1 MNAAHRLPDPVER
14 SIRWPLRLTRAGM
27 VAERITRA
35 FWLVWTLAFAAIAA
49 VALGFQDWAPLEIF
63 WAAALALPLGL
74 VWAVVRGVRRFRWP
88 DRDEAL
94 ARLDATLPGRP
105 LATLADVQAIG
116 GDDAGSQAVWHAH
129 LGRMAARARAA
140 RPVEPDLRLS
150 ARDPLALRYVALT
163 LFLIAMTFGS
173 LWKIADLGRTAAGQP
188 PATLA
193 ATWEG
198 WAEPPAYTGRPS
210 LYLSAVN
217 AGPLDL
223 PQGSRIIIRLYGP
236 QDALGV
242 EQTVGEPSAPP
253 ATSPATTESAA
264 PGPLLYDFV
273 AARSGRITITGE
285 GGRDWQVTVLPD
297 APPAVSLTGAM
308 ERMADGTMRQP
319 FQATDDYGI
328 VSGVARF
335 DLDRTALDRRYGLA
349 PEPDP
354 QPPLVFDLPRPLTG
368 KRDLIREVLTED
380 ASQHP
385 WANLPVRMVLTVTDG
400 AGQTA
405 SSAPMTI
412 ALPGRRFF
420 DPLAAAVIEM
430 RRDLLW
436 SRANATRVSQILRAI
451 THRPE
456 QSIRNERAYL
466 MLRVAIR
473 RLEAG
478 AAQGLLAPTLRDEV
492 ARALWDAAILIEDGG
507 LEDARERMRQAQERL
522 SEAIRNGASKD
533 EIAKLMD
540 ELRAATDDYLRM
552 LAERDEQDPAERF
565 TKKQPTQNITQ
576 DQIQQMMDEIQRLM
590 EEGRMAEAQALLEQL
605 ENLMENLRVTQSQ
618 GGEGEDGQG
627 GKAMRDLR
635 ETLRRQQDLS
645 DDSFR
650 QHQRQFSQGGSGG
663 QDRPG
668 AEGQEQPSP
677 GQEGQDGSGRQGQP
691 PENGDGGSSL
701 ADRQQALREE
711 LRRQQGALPDAQGQ
725 DAERARRSLD
735 QAGRAMEDAEQALRD
750 GNTPKAIDRQ
760 AEAIENLREGMRGLN
775 DLLAG
780 DPNRMPGADGQSQT
794 DSDRERPR
802 DPLGRQDGTN
812 GNLNDAESNLLQGR
826 DVYRRARDLLDEIRR
841 RAADQSRP
849 RAERDYFDR
858 LLDRF

>member
-1 MNAAHRLPDPVER
+1 MNAARRLPDPVER
-14 SIRWPLRLTRAGM
+14 SIRWPLRLTRAGL

-35 FWLVWTLAFAAIAA
+35 FWPVWTLAFAAIAA
-49 VALGFQDWAPLEIF
+49 VGLGFQDWAGLELF
-63 WAAALALPLGL
+63 WTAALALPLGL
-74 VWAVVRGVRRFRWP
+74 VWALARGVRRFRWP
-88 DRDEAL
+88 SRDEAL

-105 LATLADVQAIG
+105 LATLADEQAIG
-116 GDDAGSQAVWHAH
+116 GEDAGSQAVWRAH
-129 LGRMAARARAA
+129 LGRMAARARGA
-140 RPVEPDLRLS
+140 RAVEPDLRLS
-150 ARDPLALRYVALT
+150 ARDPLALRYAALS
-163 LFLIAMTFGS
+163 LFLIAAAFGS
-173 LWKIADLGRTAAGQP
+173 LWKVADLGRPAAGQS
-188 PATLA
+188 PAALA

-210 LYLSAVN
+210 LYLSALN
-217 AGPLDL
+217 AGALEL
-223 PQGSRIIIRLYGP
+223 PQGSRITIRLYGP
-236 QDALGV
+236 ADTLGV
-242 EQTVGEPSAPP
+242 EQTVGDAAPP
-253 ATSPATTESAA
+253 PPAPATADSTA
-264 PGPLLYDFV
+264 PGPILHDFL
-273 AARSGRITITGE
+273 ATRSGRIAITGE

-297 APPAVSLTGAM
+297 APPAVTLTGPM
-308 ERMADGTMRQP
+308 ERMADGSMRQP
-319 FQATDDYGI
+319 FEATDDYGI
-328 VSGVARF
+328 TSGEARF
-335 DLDRTALDRRYGLA
+335 ELDLTALDRRYGLA
-349 PEPDP
+349 PDPEP

-368 KRDLIREVLTED
+368 QRDLIREVLTDD
-380 ASQHP
+380 ASEHP

-405 SSAPMTI
+405 SSAPLTI
-412 ALPGRRFF
+412 DLPGRRFF
-420 DPLAAAVIEM
+420 DPLASAVIEM

-436 SRANATRVSQILRAI
+436 SRANATRTAQILRAI

-456 QSIRNERAYL
+456 QFIRNERAYL

-478 AAQGLLAPTLRDEV
+478 AAQGLLAPSLRDEV
-492 ARALWDAAILIEDGG
+492 ARALWDAALLIEDGG

-540 ELRAATDDYLRM
+540 ELREATDDYLRM

-565 TKKQPTQNITQ
+565 TKNQPTQNITQ

-590 EEGRMAEAQALLEQL
+590 EEGRMAEAQALLDQL
-605 ENLMENLRVTQSQ
+605 NQLMENLRVTQSR

-627 GKAMRDLR
+627 GQSMRDLR

-645 DDSFR
+645 DDAFR
-650 QHQRQFSQGGSGG
+650 QHQRQFSQGGSDG
-663 QDRPG
+663 QDSPR
-668 AEGQEQPSP
+668 AEGRDQPSP
-677 GQEGQDGSGRQGQP
+677 GEDGQSGSPSPGQTP
-691 PENGDGGSSL
+691 DKGDGASSL
-701 ADRQQALREE
+701 ADRQHALREE

-725 DAERARRSLD
+725 DAERARRALE

-780 DPNRMPGADGQSQT
+780 DPNRMPSADGQAQA
-794 DSDRERPR
+794 DGDRERPR
-802 DPLGRQDGTN
+802 DPLGRQDGAN
-812 GNLNDAESNLLQGR
+812 GSFNDAGSNLLQGR

-849 RAERDYFDR
+849 KAERDYFDR